1 MKSFKSHVKENQTFN
16 KDEITEWCL
25 KNIVDYDTTLLKH
38 YEHDAIKPS
47 GKYPLVTAR
56 GSLLHIKTQDAK
68 LPMYNFYTNYDYII
82 EAPNLIEFE
91 FDAFVFD
98 DIQYLTFRN
107 DTKLLYGS
115 LDYTQQ
121 PSQLKFE
128 NVFIIE
134 PKDLRGYEFD
144 TIFFDS
150 NNTSVHDFDNYN
162 NLDIQTLRI
171 TQHQKFK
178 NISNLLDD
186 SVEISKIRFLGVDVK
201 NAGFNVNIIVN
212 KYLFHENKSQY
223 IMDFTVEMIDCGFE
237 DML

>member
-1 MKSFKSHVKENQTFN
+1 M
-16 KDEITEWCL
+16 
-25 KNIVDYDTTLLKH
+25 
-38 YEHDAIKPS
+38 
-47 GKYPLVTAR
+47 
-56 GSLLHIKTQDAK
+56 
-68 LPMYNFYTNYDYII
+68 
-82 EAPNLIEFE
+82 
-91 FDAFVFD
+91 
-98 DIQYLTFRN
+98 
-107 DTKLLYGS
+107 LYGS

-212 KYLFHENKSQY
+212 KYLFH
-223 IMDFTVEMIDCGFE
+223 
-237 DML
+237 